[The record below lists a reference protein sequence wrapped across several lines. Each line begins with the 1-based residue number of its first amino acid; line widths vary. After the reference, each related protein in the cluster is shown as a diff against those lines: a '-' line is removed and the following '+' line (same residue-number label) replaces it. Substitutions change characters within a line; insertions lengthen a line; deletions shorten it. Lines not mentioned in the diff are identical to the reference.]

1 MFRITLLTA
10 PRRIGTFVGAF
21 LAFFCAAVLVMAGGM
36 LLQAALSNHPP
47 VERYAGAAAVVTG
60 DQSVGADNDVAL
72 TERARISSSL
82 TGKLAAVPGVKAAIA
97 DVAVPATVDRRSVEA
112 HAWSSARLTPYALTA
127 GRAPARP
134 GEIVTGY
141 AAKPGTRVVFSST
154 EGPRSATVVGTA
166 RPRHA
171 VSDATVFVT
180 DDEATR
186 LARHPGTVDAV
197 GVIAGSG
204 FDAARVR
211 AAARPAVTFTG
222 RDRGKAESSDS
233 GEAHT
238 RLIAVS
244 ASFAGVGIFVALFVV
259 MGTMSLSIQQR
270 EQEIALLRAVAATPS
285 QIRRMIAWEATLIAL
300 FGSAAGIWFGQKLGY
315 ELADGLV
322 RHRIAPPEFAVQA
335 GWLPIS
341 AVIGGSVLVALL
353 AVMSAGRRASR
364 VAPTRALADAAVEPR
379 GLGRGRLIGGLIA
392 IASALPLLSVAST
405 TTNPATAAATSE
417 LTAIFLVTAV
427 GFLGP
432 AVARIVAAPL
442 RPILSGISPVGGF
455 LASSNLATATRRF
468 SSASTPI
475 ILTVAMSCTLLFSTS
490 TIDHAVTQQRDAGL
504 KPDLVVS
511 STGPGLAPAALADV
525 RATAGVG
532 SAVGV
537 TSTSLGP
544 SLGVGDGVIPTQILS
559 GGKGGGLDV
568 DVTAGSLNALRGKTI
583 ALGVRRARAA
593 GAHVGDTV
601 KVMLGDGSAAH
612 AKVVAIYNRS
622 LGFGEALVAPE
633 LVAGHVNSPLV
644 GTILVRASDQATAS
658 AGLRKLS
665 ARYPGLRVQD
675 SAALKSADDLDRETN
690 RWLGPLF
697 VVMIFT
703 FTSIAVVN
711 TLVMIALRR
720 GRELAL
726 LRLSGA
732 TRRQVRSM
740 ARWEAALIVVI
751 GLGVGLAIAATALL
765 PLSHALTGNLKPHV
779 PADQLGA
786 ILGISAV
793 LALLALSIP
802 TRRALRTAPI
812 KAVGSV
818 E

>member
-10 PRRIGTFVGAF
+10 PRRIGTFIGAF

-36 LLQAALSNHPP
+36 LLQAALSTHPP
-47 VERYAGAAAVVTG
+47 VERYAGATAVVTG
-60 DQSVGADNDVAL
+60 DQSVGADNDVPL
-72 TERARISSSL
+72 SERVGVSSSL
-82 TGKLAAVPGVKAAIA
+82 TGKLAALPGVRAAIP
-97 DVAVPATVDRRSVEA
+97 DVAVPAMVGRRSVEA
-112 HAWSSARLTPYALTA
+112 HAWSSSRLTPYVLTA
-127 GRAPARP
+127 GRAPVRP

-141 AAKPGTRVVFSST
+141 AGKPGTRVVFSST
-154 EGPRSATVVGTA
+154 DGSHTATVVGSA
-166 RPRHA
+166 RPRHT
-171 VSDATVFVT
+171 VSDATIFVT
-180 DDEATR
+180 DTEVAR
-186 LARHPGTVDAV
+186 LAGHRGTVDAI
-197 GVIAGSG
+197 GLITGPG
-204 FDAARVR
+204 FNADRAR
-211 AAARPAVTFTG
+211 AAARPAVVLTG

-259 MGTMSLSIQQR
+259 MGTMSLSVQQR

-300 FGSAAGIWFGQKLGY
+300 LGSAAGIWFGEKLGY

-322 RHRIAPPEFAVQA
+322 RHQIAPPEFSVEA

-364 VAPTRALADAAVEPR
+364 VAPTRALAEAAVEPR
-379 GLGRGRLIGGLIA
+379 GLSKGRVIGGLIA
-392 IASALPLLSVAST
+392 IAGAIPLFSVAST
-405 TTNPATAAATSE
+405 TRNPATAAATSE

-432 AVARIVAAPL
+432 LVARIVAAPL
-442 RPILSGISPVGGF
+442 RPILSAISPVGGF
-455 LASSNLATATRRF
+455 LASSNLGSATRRF

-475 ILTVAMSCTLLFSTS
+475 ILTVAMSSTLLFSTS
-490 TIDHAVTQQRDAGL
+490 TIDHAITQERDAGL

-511 STGPGLAPAALADV
+511 STGPGLAPAALAEV

-537 TSTSLGP
+537 TSTTLGP
-544 SLGVGDGVIPTQILS
+544 SLGVGDESIPAQILA
-559 GGKGGGLDV
+559 GGQGGGLDV
-568 DVTAGSLNALRGKTI
+568 DVSAGSLNALQGKAI
-583 ALGVRRARAA
+583 ALGERRARD
-593 GAHVGDTV
+593 AHAQVGDTV
-601 KVMLGDGSAAH
+601 NVMLGDGTRTR
-612 AKVVAIYNRS
+612 AKLVATYKRS

-633 LVAGHVNSPLV
+633 LVAGHVNNPLI
-644 GTILVRASDQATAS
+644 GTILVRTMDPASVADR
-658 AGLRKLS
+658 LRKLS
-665 ARYPGLRVQD
+665 AHHPGLRVQD
-675 SAALKSADDLDRETN
+675 SAALKSADDIDRETN

-697 VVMIFT
+697 VVMIFA

-711 TLVMIALRR
+711 TLVMIAIRR

-740 ARWEAALIVVI
+740 ARWEAALIVAV
-751 GLGVGLAIAATALL
+751 GLGVGLAIAAAALL

-779 PADQLGA
+779 PLDQLGA
-786 ILGISAV
+786 ILGISVV
-793 LALLALSIP
+793 LALLALTIP
-802 TRRALRTAPI
+802 TRRALRTPPI

>member
-10 PRRIGTFVGAF
+10 PRRLGTFVGAF

-47 VERYAGAAAVVTG
+47 VERYAGATAVAAG
-60 DQSVGADNDVAL
+60 DQSVGADNDVPL
-72 TERARISSSL
+72 TERARVSSLL
-82 TGKLAAVPGVKAAIA
+82 TGKLAALPGVKAAIA
-97 DVAVPATVDRRSVEA
+97 DVAVPATVGRRSVEA
-112 HAWSSARLTPYALTA
+112 HAWSSARLTPYVLTA
-127 GRAPARP
+127 GRAPAGP

-141 AAKPGTRVVFSST
+141 AAKPGTRLVFSSS
-154 EGPRSATVVGTA
+154 EGTRTATVVGTA
-166 RPRHA
+166 RPRHQ
-171 VSDATVFVT
+171 VRDATVFLT

-186 LARHPGTVDAV
+186 LAGHSGTVDAI
-197 GVIAGSG
+197 GVIAGPG
-204 FDAARVR
+204 FKADRVR
-211 AAARPAVTFTG
+211 AAARPAVLLQG

-270 EQEIALLRAVAATPS
+270 EQEIALLRAVAATPA

-322 RHRIAPPEFAVQA
+322 RHHIAPPDFAVEA

-353 AVMSAGRRASR
+353 AVLSAGRRASR
-364 VAPTRALADAAVEPR
+364 VAPTRALAEAAVEPR
-379 GLGRGRLIGGLIA
+379 GVGPGRIIGGLIA
-392 IASALPLLSVAST
+392 IASAVPLFSVAST
-405 TTNPATAAATSE
+405 TRNPATAAATSE

-432 AVARIVAAPL
+432 VVARVVAGFL

-455 LASSNLATATRRF
+455 LASSNLATQTRRF

-490 TIDHAVTQQRDAGL
+490 TIDHAVTHERDAGL
-504 KPDLVVS
+504 QPDLVLS

-525 RATAGVG
+525 RGTAGVG

-544 SLGVGDGVIPTQILS
+544 SLGVGDETIPAQILA
-559 GGKGGGLDV
+559 GGQGGGLDV
-568 DVTAGSLNALRGKTI
+568 DVTAGSLNALHGKAI
-583 ALGVRRARAA
+583 ALGERRADDAH
-593 GAHVGDTV
+593 AHVGDTV
-601 KVMLGDGSAAH
+601 KVMLGDGTKTT
-612 AKVVAIYNRS
+612 AKVVATYKRS

-633 LVAGHVNSPLV
+633 LVAGHVASPLV
-644 GTILVRASDQATAS
+644 GTILVKTANPAPVSKRLQA
-658 AGLRKLS
+658 LS

-697 VVMIFT
+697 VVMIFA

-711 TLVMIALRR
+711 TLVMIAVRR

-732 TRRQVRSM
+732 TPRQVRSM
-740 ARWEAALIVVI
+740 ARWEAALIVAI

-765 PLSHALTGNLKPHV
+765 PLSHALTGNLKPYV

-786 ILGISAV
+786 ILGISVV
-793 LALLALSIP
+793 LALLALTIP
-802 TRRALRTAPI
+802 TRRALRTPPI